1 MVTTRN
7 NYPQKA
13 QLKWERVGKKI
24 SIVIGNVRRKV
35 IKTLVKRRAQD
46 SRYKCVVFVVT
57 F

>member
-1 MVTTRN
+1 MVTIRN
-7 NYPQKA
+7 NYLQKA

-24 SIVIGNVRRKV
+24 SIVIGNLRRKV

-46 SRYKCVVFVVT
+46 SCYKCVVFVVT

>member
-13 QLKWERVGKKI
+13 QLKWERDGKKI

-46 SRYKCVVFVVT
+46 SCYKCVFFVVI